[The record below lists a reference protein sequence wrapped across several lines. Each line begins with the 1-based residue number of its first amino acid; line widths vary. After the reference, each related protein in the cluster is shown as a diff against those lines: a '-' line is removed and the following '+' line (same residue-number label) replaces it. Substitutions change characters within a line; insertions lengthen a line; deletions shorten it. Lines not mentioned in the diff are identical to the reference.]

1 MLVCA
6 ISGEAVGVMFY
17 IVKDLDDYALVCNW
31 NPVFVGWLLFKE
43 DDVDGVWN
51 GIDGGLVF

>member
-1 MLVCA
+1 
-6 ISGEAVGVMFY
+6 
-17 IVKDLDDYALVCNW
+17 LVCNW

>member
-1 MLVCA
+1 
-6 ISGEAVGVMFY
+6 
-17 IVKDLDDYALVCNW
+17 
-31 NPVFVGWLLFKE
+31 VFMGWLLFKE